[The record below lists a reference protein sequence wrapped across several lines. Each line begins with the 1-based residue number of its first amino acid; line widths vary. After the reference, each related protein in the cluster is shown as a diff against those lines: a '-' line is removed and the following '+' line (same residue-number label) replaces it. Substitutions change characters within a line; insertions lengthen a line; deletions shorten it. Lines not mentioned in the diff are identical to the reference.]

1 MKIAVRGGH
10 NFSVPGAHGII
21 DETTEDRKVKDAVI
35 KYLKLLGHT
44 VLDVTPSDSY
54 NTVSSDLVYGVNK
67 ANNFNADLFISIHF
81 NNAYTRYNGSL
92 GTEILVNNLSRNNS
106 SAKGILN
113 ALTSLGFTNRGV
125 KERSGLYELHAT
137 NMTSVIVET
146 CFVEATEDVK
156 LYRSLGADVIGKAIA
171 EGALNSKVPT
181 NPVPP
186 SKPTP
191 TPSKP
196 NLTPAKPISTPSN
209 WITDLQKELNRNF
222 NGNLTVDGVAGSK
235 TLNACPALM
244 FGVRGKILE
253 IIQKRLNSLNFNCGL
268 PDGVFGNNTKTALI
282 AFQKAKGLI
291 ADGIIGNLTWRKL
304 LNL

>member
-1 MKIAVRGGH
+1 MKIAIRGGH

-44 VLDVTPSDSY
+44 VLDVTSPDAY
-54 NTVSSDLVYGVNK
+54 NTVVSDLVYGVNK

-81 NNAYTRYNGSL
+81 NNAYPRYNGSL
-92 GTEILVNNLSRNNS
+92 GTEVLVNNLSRSNS
-106 SAKGILN
+106 NAKGILN
-113 ALTSLGFTNRGV
+113 SLVSLGFTNRGL

-137 NMTSVIVET
+137 NMTSIIVET

-156 LYRSLGADVIGKAIA
+156 LYRSLGFDVIGKAIA
-171 EGALNSKVPT
+171 EGAVNSKVSATPK
-181 NPVPP
+181 PP
-186 SKPTP
+186 STVSP
-191 TPSKP
+191 
-196 NLTPAKPISTPSN
+196 TPSN
-209 WITDLQKELNRNF
+209 WIVDLQKDLNRNF
-222 NGNLTVDGVAGSK
+222 NGKLIVDGIPDSK
-235 TLNACPALM
+235 TLNACPALT

-268 PDGVFGNNTKTALI
+268 PDGVFGNNTKSAII
-282 AFQKAKGLI
+282 AFQKAKGLV
-291 ADGIIGNLTWRKL
+291 ADGIIGNLTWKKL